1 MQRFKIAFLLFVF
14 ISCEE
19 DSYKMDR
26 KIQFKADSLF
36 VLEEQLLTKKL
47 DSICLE
53 NQKSR
58 KQNLLDSIVEIRKQE
73 IIQFQKGL

>member
-1 MQRFKIAFLLFVF
+1 
-14 ISCEE
+14 CEE